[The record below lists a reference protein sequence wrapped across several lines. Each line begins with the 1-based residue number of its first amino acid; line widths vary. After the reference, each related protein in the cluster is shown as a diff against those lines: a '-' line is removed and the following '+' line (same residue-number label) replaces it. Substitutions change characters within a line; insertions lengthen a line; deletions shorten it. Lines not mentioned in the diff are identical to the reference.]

1 MECMIAFWKA
11 LDVYFRLLKS
21 QLLLFRGLG
30 DLGLEVE
37 AVHWE
42 SEYEQRIWGFSYE
55 GFPKSNEVILF
66 SRISRYVKVCSGI
79 LYGILDDDL
88 MGFECVKVG
97 CSKLGVKQG
106 TLFLVPLFWPI
117 PPSSNLIL
125 ILKFL

>member
-1 MECMIAFWKA
+1 MIACWKA
-11 LDVYFRLLKS
+11 LDVYFRFLKS
-21 QLLLFRGLG
+21 QLLLFSGFG
-30 DLGLEVE
+30 DLGLKVE

-55 GFPKSNEVILF
+55 GFPKSNEVIIF

-106 TLFLVPLFWPI
+106 SLFLVPLFWPM
-117 PPSSNLIL
+117 PQA
-125 ILKFL
+125 

>member
-1 MECMIAFWKA
+1 MVAAEKE
-11 LDVYFRLLKS
+11 LKNTKGV
-21 QLLLFRGLG
+21 LLFSRGLG

-42 SEYEQRIWGFSYE
+42 SEYEQRIWRFSYE

-66 SRISRYVKVCSGI
+66 SRIPRYVKVCSGI

-106 TLFLVPLFWPI
+106 TLFFLVPLFWPI
-117 PPSSNLIL
+117 SPSSNLIL